1 MKAAIC
7 DDEKI
12 FRDDLIKYLQQM
24 DPELEFHEFT
34 NGKELIRSKMQFDII
49 FLDIE
54 MPELDGMETA
64 AKLRKL
70 SVGSLII
77 FLTSHIERVQEA
89 FKVRAFR
96 FLTKPVQPQPLM
108 EALRDAKAEI
118 EQEEKVVINQKGRI
132 YELKLTDIVYIEAYG
147 DGTYIYDNRDNVY
160 ECSVQLKEWN
170 NRLEGCGFY
179 KIHKSYIISMRY
191 VNRIVENQLTLEGVP
206 ADFTISRRNAS
217 AFKEAYLEF
226 VKTNSRLL

>member
-12 FRDDLIKYLQQM
+12 FRDDLIKHLQKM
-24 DPELEFHEFT
+24 DPDLEFHEFT

-77 FLTSHIERVQEA
+77 FLTSHIERVQDA
-89 FKVRAFR
+89 FKVKAFR
-96 FLTKPVQPQPLM
+96 FLTKPVEAEPLL
-108 EALRDAKAEI
+108 EALKSAKAEI
-118 EQEEKVVINQKGRI
+118 EQQEKVVINQKGRI

-170 NRLEGCGFY
+170 NRLEGSGFY
-179 KIHKSYIISMRY
+179 KIHKSYII
-191 VNRIVENQLTLEGVP
+191 I
-206 ADFTISRRNAS
+206 TI
-217 AFKEAYLEF
+217 K
-226 VKTNSRLL
+226 

>member
-1 MKAAIC
+1 M
-7 DDEKI
+7 
-12 FRDDLIKYLQQM
+12 
-24 DPELEFHEFT
+24 
-34 NGKELIRSKMQFDII
+34 
-49 FLDIE
+49 
-54 MPELDGMETA
+54 
-64 AKLRKL
+64 
-70 SVGSLII
+70 
-77 FLTSHIERVQEA
+77 
-89 FKVRAFR
+89 
-96 FLTKPVQPQPLM
+96 
-108 EALRDAKAEI
+108 
-118 EQEEKVVINQKGRI
+118 VINQKGRI

-170 NRLEGCGFY
+170 NRLEGSGFY

-206 ADFTISRRNAS
+206 AEFTISRRNAS